1 MAGGTTRQIGA
12 PGSPGVA
19 DGLDDRTRRIL
30 ASIVRDHIQGGEPVG
45 SHAIARRPEVDC
57 SSATVRAVM
66 ADLEAL
72 GYLEKPHTSAGRVP
86 TVRGYRYYVDV
97 LLHLT
102 PPLAAEREMIERR
115 AHDAAS
121 QVDGLM
127 AEASRILHR
136 LTRHAGVVASP
147 RPQGERLRRIEFL
160 KLREGRIL
168 AVLVSAAGRVQNRLL
183 AMPTPPP
190 SESELVEAQNY
201 LNSLLGELTLEEA
214 RARLAAER
222 EAQRSE
228 LSRLRDRALQLGVAA
243 MQLEQPA
250 LHLDGQASF
259 LEEPALMHDLAKMRA
274 LFRALEE
281 KDRLLHVLDRT
292 LAAEELTI
300 FIGKESGISEPDL
313 SIVAAPYR
321 RSGEIVGVL
330 GVIGPTRMDYSR
342 VIPLVEF
349 TARAIGLALDPT
361 EG

>member
-1 MAGGTTRQIGA
+1 MRQIGA
-12 PGSPGVA
+12 PGGPGAA
-19 DGLDDRTRRIL
+19 DALDERARRIL
-30 ASIVRDHIQGGEPVG
+30 SSIVRAHIEGGEPVG
-45 SHAIARRPEVDC
+45 SHAVARRPEVDC

-86 TVRGYRYYVDV
+86 TAHGYRYYVDV

-102 PPLAAEREMIERR
+102 PPLAAERELIERR
-115 AHDAAS
+115 AQDASS
-121 QVDGLM
+121 QVDGLLV
-127 AEASRILHR
+127 EASRILHR

-168 AVLVSAAGRVQNRLL
+168 AVLVSASGRVQNRLL
-183 AMPTPPP
+183 AMPSPAP
-190 SESELVEAQNY
+190 SESELIEAQNY

-228 LSRLRDRALQLGVAA
+228 LSRLRERALMLGAA
-243 MQLEQPA
+243 AVQLEQQE
-250 LHLDGQASF
+250 LHLEGQASF
-259 LEEPALMHDLAKMRA
+259 LEDPALAQDVSKMRA

-292 LAAEELTI
+292 LAAQELTI
-300 FIGKESGISEPDL
+300 FIGKESGISGPEL
-313 SIVAAPYR
+313 SVVAAPYR
-321 RSGEIVGVL
+321 RAGEIVGAL

-361 EG
+361 ET

>member
-1 MAGGTTRQIGA
+1 MAGGTTRQIGV
-12 PGSPGVA
+12 PGGAGAA
-19 DGLDDRTRRIL
+19 DALDERARRIL
-30 ASIVRDHIQGGEPVG
+30 SSIVRDHIHGGEPVG
-45 SHAIARRPEVDC
+45 SHAIARRPDVDC

-66 ADLEAL
+66 ADLETL

-86 TVRGYRYYVDV
+86 TARGYRYYVDV
-97 LLHLT
+97 LLHLK
-102 PPLAAEREMIERR
+102 PPLPAERQLIEQR
-115 AHDAAS
+115 AQDAAS

-136 LTRHAGVVASP
+136 LTHHAGVVASP

-168 AVLVSAAGRVQNRLL
+168 AVLVSNSGRVQNRLL
-183 AMPTPPP
+183 AMPLPAP
-190 SESELVEAQNY
+190 SESELNEAQNY
-201 LNSLLGELTLEEA
+201 LNTLLGDLTLEEA

-222 EAQRSE
+222 DAQRTE
-228 LSRLRDRALQLGVAA
+228 LSRLRDRALNLGVAA
-243 MQLEQPA
+243 VQLEQPA

-259 LEEPALMHDLAKMRA
+259 LEDPALAQDLVKMRA
-274 LFRALEE
+274 LFRTLEE

-292 LAAEELTI
+292 LAAQELTI
-300 FIGKESGISEPDL
+300 FIGKESGISEPEL

-321 RSGEIVGVL
+321 RAGEIVGAL

-349 TARAIGLALDPT
+349 TARAIGLALDPS
-361 EG
+361 E